1 VLARVGA
8 RDELVH
14 EPLLVEQGDD
24 GAQRRVE
31 SALMLEIGGHGSV
44 TNVRSTE

>member
-1 VLARVGA
+1 MLARVRA

-14 EPLLVEQGDD
+14 ERLLVEQSDD

-31 SALMLEIGGHGSV
+31 SALMLE
-44 TNVRSTE
+44 VRSHDAMMR